1 MNLYNHWCPWIKWW
15 LKQLQWF
22 LGNEGILMTW
32 KNSNNEYKT
41 KLNSCVK
48 KISRIH
54 IQFVKKIYTRQNIS
68 VTKEWSLHLHIWN
81 GQWMF
86 YMFSNFNYL
95 LFKMK
100 YNRKWKHDENFS
112 QMTLSFSFFPPF
124 KNQFAYSLN
133 PLSQN
138 NSFTHRNR
146 HPLLKWV
153 GLVLG
158 VSLYFELQ
166 DLL

>member
-1 MNLYNHWCPWIKWW
+1 
-15 LKQLQWF
+15 
-22 LGNEGILMTW
+22 MTW

-54 IQFVKKIYTRQNIS
+54 IQFVKNLYETKYFCNKRTKFTFTHMKRAMNVCLVILITFYLKWNITES
-68 VTKEWSLHLHIWN
+68 ENMMKTFHKWPWVSHSL
-81 GQWMF
+81 
-86 YMFSNFNYL
+86 
-95 LFKMK
+95 
-100 YNRKWKHDENFS
+100 
-112 QMTLSFSFFPPF
+112 PPF

-158 VSLYFELQ
+158 VSLYFEQQ